1 MHVNTSVPT
10 MRRFTLS
17 IFLVNAAM
25 ICVHYNTTAPLVCA
39 FALATLLLMKS
50 KKANCDALEPNSYTK
65 REARYEPKM
74 ARR

>member
-1 MHVNTSVPT
+1 MHVNTSVKRPSVALH
-10 MRRFTLS
+10 FPS
-17 IFLVNAAM
+17 SNAAM
-25 ICVHYNTTAPLVCA
+25 ICVHYNTTASLVSA

>member
-1 MHVNTSVPT
+1 
-10 MRRFTLS
+10 
-17 IFLVNAAM
+17 M